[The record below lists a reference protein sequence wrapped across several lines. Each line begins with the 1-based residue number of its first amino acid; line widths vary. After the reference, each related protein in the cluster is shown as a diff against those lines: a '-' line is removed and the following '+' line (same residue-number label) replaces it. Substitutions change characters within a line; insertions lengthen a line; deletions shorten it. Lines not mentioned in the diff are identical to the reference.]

1 MTGYSVSLVP
11 FFMKQDLVLLYY
23 VSSKPT
29 LSFFHSRSVD
39 IGRIVSHM

>member
-11 FFMKQDLVLLYY
+11 FFMEQDLVLLYY

-29 LSFFHSRSVD
+29 LSLFHTRSVD